1 MLMIGSLR
9 VEMQKDTQGMSQGP
23 LLKISSIDVF
33 QGTFQALWDVSLEVK
48 AGEIVGLIGANT
60 SGKST
65 LLDAISGLLH
75 PAKGKIEFDGQD
87 ISTMEPF
94 RIVEL
99 GITQVPEGRGI
110 FPDMSVLDNLI
121 LGSYSRR
128 ARSKRKEN
136 LENVYQHFP
145 ILETR
150 TKQTAKTL
158 SGGEQQ
164 MLVIGRGLMA
174 DPKLMLLD
182 EMSLGLAPII
192 ITSLYKALQEIRERG
207 ITILFVEQNVKRS
220 LQEADRAY
228 ILEVGRVTLSGT
240 AGELQE
246 DEGIKK
252 AYFGV

>member
-1 MLMIGSLR
+1 M
-9 VEMQKDTQGMSQGP
+9 EECAQEMSQEP
-23 LLKISSIDVF
+23 LLKVSSIDVF
-33 QGTFQALWDVSLEVK
+33 HGTFQALWDVSLEVK
-48 AGEIVGLIGANT
+48 SGEIVGLIGANT

-75 PAKGKIEFDGQD
+75 PAKGKIEFEGQD
-87 ISTMEPF
+87 ISTMQPF

-121 LGSYSRR
+121 LGSYSQR
-128 ARSKRKEN
+128 ARSRRREN

-145 ILETR
+145 ILESR
-150 TKQTAKTL
+150 KKQTAKTL

-207 ITILFVEQNVKRS
+207 ITILFVEQNVRRS

-240 AGELQE
+240 VGELQE
-246 DEGIKK
+246 EEQVKK